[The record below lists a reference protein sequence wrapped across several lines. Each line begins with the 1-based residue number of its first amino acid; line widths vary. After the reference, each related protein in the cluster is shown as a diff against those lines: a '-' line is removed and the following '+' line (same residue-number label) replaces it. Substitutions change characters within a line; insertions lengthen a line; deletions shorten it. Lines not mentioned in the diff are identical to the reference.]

1 MWGGTLVGT
10 NPLVTSQLISCQCT
24 TCLLLCLA
32 KDLINLFIGIQ
43 LLFVYQDQTLT
54 QKTCFNVLQ

>member
-32 KDLINLFIGIQ
+32 KDLINL